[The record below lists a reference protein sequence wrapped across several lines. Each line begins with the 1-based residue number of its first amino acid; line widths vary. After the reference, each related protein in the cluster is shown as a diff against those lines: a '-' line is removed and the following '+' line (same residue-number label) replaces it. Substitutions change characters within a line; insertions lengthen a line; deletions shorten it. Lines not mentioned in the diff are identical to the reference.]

1 MIKSITAINYLGQSL
16 ILELLHP
23 EKSGFIVQEVTGLG
37 PSKASINIT
46 ENATSNGAS
55 FNSARVNARNIVLT
69 LKLMADPEVET
80 TRQRSYK
87 YFPLTKRVKLIIE
100 ADNRICETYGYVES
114 NEPIIFS
121 QSEFTQISIVCPD
134 PNFYSVGNT
143 ITVFAGI
150 EPMFRFPFS
159 NESLNDNLL
168 IMGDIILNQERT
180 VYYTGESEVGITIVI
195 HSMGEVTN
203 LTIYNVTTR
212 ESMFIDTTKLALL
225 TGFGII
231 ESDDIII
238 STVKGHKTIQLL
250 RNGVYTNILNVL
262 GKNADW
268 FQLAQG
274 DNIFT
279 FTAESGDSNL
289 QFRVENQIVYEGV

>member
-1 MIKSITAINYLGQSL
+1 MIKSITVINYLDQSL
-16 ILELLHP
+16 VLELLCP
-23 EKSGFIVQEVTGLG
+23 EKSGFVVQEVTGLG
-37 PSKASINIT
+37 PSKANINIT

-69 LKLMADPEVET
+69 LKLLASPTVELI
-80 TRQRSYK
+80 RQKSYK

-100 ADNRICETYGYVES
+100 TDTRICETYGHVEA
-114 NEPIIFS
+114 NEPVIFS
-121 QSEFTQISIVCPD
+121 QSETTQISIICPD

-143 ITVFAGI
+143 VTVFSGV
-150 EPMFRFPFS
+150 EPMFDFPFS
-159 NESLNDNLL
+159 NDSLTDDLF
-168 IMGDIILNQERT
+168 IMGDIILNQEKT
-180 VYYTGESEVGITIVI
+180 VYYTGDSEVGVTIMI
-195 HSMGEVTN
+195 HSMGDVQN

-212 ESMFIDTTKLALL
+212 ESMLIDTTKLALL

-231 ESDDIII
+231 EGDDIII

-250 RNGVYTNILNVL
+250 RNGVYTNILNAL

-268 FQLAQG
+268 FQLTQG
-274 DNIFT
+274 DNIFA
-279 FTAESGDSNL
+279 FTAESGDSYL